1 MLTLRQFE
9 AHFYYLPKSLLE
21 VALELR
27 NLVAQIA
34 PQAVEELRGKGV
46 VYYDSSRGGP
56 VSAGIC
62 QILMLPDHIRLAFI
76 HGAFLP
82 DPEKL
87 LTGTSRYK
95 KYVRLTSFEE
105 TPWEEVI
112 KLITA
117 SNRYDPYSRTFTKE

>member
-9 AHFYYLPKSLLE
+9 AHFYYLSKPLLE
-21 VALELR
+21 IALELR

-34 PQAVEELRGKGV
+34 PQAVEELRRNGV

-62 QILMLPDHIRLAFI
+62 QIMMFPDHIRLAFI

-87 LTGTSRYK
+87 LTGTCRYK
-95 KYVRLTSFEE
+95 KYVRLSSFEE

-117 SNRYDPYSRTFTKE
+117 SSRYDPYSKAFIKE